1 MKLTFLSR
9 AASTAL
15 SMVAVPTTV
24 TAFAKMEP
32 RSGWRW
38 PVGMALLCL
47 CFVFVAGTPAQQPEI
62 AETGSQP
69 LRVLHSFTGG
79 ADGSNPN
86 GSIVLNSA
94 KLYGTTSSGGYLD
107 NGTVFQID
115 LKTGR
120 NTVLH
125 TFTGGA
131 ADGANPADGL
141 VQDPEGNFYGTTRLG
156 GTYNVGTIFRLD
168 GNGMLSLLHSFSG
181 ADGEFPKG
189 GLVRDPAGNLYGTA
203 SEGGIHNCGTVFKL
217 DGSGNLT
224 RLYSFSEGAAPE
236 GRLLLE
242 DGQLYGA
249 TQSGGAAGAGI
260 VFRVDPNTGAAMIVQ
275 SFAART
281 GGLIDAAQASVGGL
295 IDGAVARDAQ
305 SNLYRNAGQ
314 QVREIDA
321 LGYLT
326 ALRDFTNGPRSF
338 SMHGDLVL
346 DPDGRLYGA
355 AQSDGRGRNGGMI
368 FEISTNAIRK
378 PAALP
383 TCQFTPSSQTEA
395 LPWDFYGME
404 GYSETFVYNVP
415 PGDTGVCWVPKA
427 SYTASWISNVTPAQG
442 YAVGSGENDITFD
455 TAENTSTAPR
465 AAQIRLGSGFVLTL
479 KQSGYPTISCQYT
492 PPSGTLQ
499 VGSAGG
505 NSGALSATAAVP
517 AGHDGCIVYAP
528 TSKALWISNLSPTTN
543 QANGGAPLGVEFS
556 FDVAANSGP
565 ARSAIVRL
573 GSGFA
578 LTVKQDA
585 GN

>member
-1 MKLTFLSR
+1 
-9 AASTAL
+9 
-15 SMVAVPTTV
+15 
-24 TAFAKMEP
+24 MEP

-38 PVGMALLCL
+38 PVRLALLCL
-47 CFVFVAGTPAQQPEI
+47 CLVLAAGTPAQQPEI
-62 AETGSQP
+62 AGTGSQP
-69 LRVLHSFTGG
+69 LKVLYSFTGR

-86 GSIVLNSA
+86 GSLVLNSA

-115 LKTGR
+115 LNTGR

-141 VQDPEGNFYGTTRLG
+141 VQDSEGNFYGATRLG
-156 GTYNVGTIFRLD
+156 GTYNAGTIFRLD

-181 ADGEFPKG
+181 ADGQFPKG
-189 GLVRDPAGNLYGTA
+189 GLVRDSAGNLYGTA
-203 SEGGIHNCGTVFKL
+203 SEGGIYNCGTVFKL

-224 RLYSFSEGAAPE
+224 TLYNFSGLPEGAAPE

-242 DGQLYGA
+242 NGQLYGA
-249 TQSGGAAGAGI
+249 TESGGAAGAGI
-260 VFRVDPNTGAAMIVQ
+260 VFRVDPNSDAAAIVH
-275 SFAART
+275 SFEAPT
-281 GGLIDAAQASVGGL
+281 GGLTGAGPASVGGFL
-295 IDGAVARDAQ
+295 DGAVARD
-305 SNLYRNAGQ
+305 SKGILYRNAGQ

-383 TCQFTPSSQTEA
+383 TCQFTPSSETET
-395 LPWDFYGME
+395 LPWDFYGMQ
-404 GYSETFVYNVP
+404 GVSETFYYNVP
-415 PGDTGVCWVPKA
+415 PGDTGFCWVPKA
-427 SYTASWISNVTPAQG
+427 SYTASWLSNVTPAQG
-442 YAVGSGENDITFD
+442 YAVGSGENYITFD

-479 KQSGYPTISCQYT
+479 KQSGYPTISCQYD

-505 NSGALSATAAVP
+505 NSGTLYASAAVP
-517 AGHDGCIVYAP
+517 PGHDGCIIYAP
-528 TSKALWISNLSPTTN
+528 TSKATWISNLSPTTN
-543 QANGGAPLGVEFS
+543 QANGGAPLGFNFS

-573 GSGFA
+573 GKGFA